1 MNETKNKRPATGEA
15 QRRPTQK
22 KPQSRPAPK
31 KPQRD
36 PAPRK
41 AQSKPVSRKPQSRPV
56 QKKPQNRYE
65 PEVTYTPPVPVNRK
79 KLLIRLLTVFA
90 MAVALFLGCTIF
102 FRVKDVVVTGTERY
116 TAWSVREASGIE
128 EGESLLAFG
137 KTKAAGRIM
146 ESLRYVKS
154 VRIGI
159 TLPDTVNIY
168 VQELEVVYGVQ
179 DDEENWWLI
188 SSDGKVVEQTSE
200 TKARETTLLKGFR
213 LSDPTVGENAV
224 AREPVEDPGSEA
236 PVLITDQERMEAA
249 LSVITQLERNE
260 ILGEAASVD
269 VADPANIQ
277 LWYGDDY
284 KVLLGDPDRMDEKIL
299 MMNKVIRQHEQEGG
313 YQSGILDITLT
324 KTPDGVEYTPFG

>member
-1 MNETKNKRPATGEA
+1 MNETKKRRPAPA
-15 QRRPTQK
+15 APQK
-22 KPQSRPAPK
+22 RSASGKPQGRPAPGKAPSRPA
-31 KPQRD
+31 
-36 PAPRK
+36 
-41 AQSKPVSRKPQSRPV
+41 SRKPQSRPV
-56 QKKPQNRYE
+56 QKPKNRYE
-65 PEVTYTPPVPVNRK
+65 PEVTYTPPIPINRR
-79 KLLIRLLTVFA
+79 KLLLRLLTLFA
-90 MAVALFLGCTIF
+90 MALALFLGCTIF

-146 ESLRYVKS
+146 ENLCYIKS

-179 DDEENWWLI
+179 DDAENWWLI
-188 SSDGKVVEQTSE
+188 SSDGKVVEQTAE

-213 LSDPTVGENAV
+213 LTDPIVGENAV
-224 AREPVEDPGSEA
+224 ARAADEEQSGEA

-284 KVLLGDPDRMDEKIL
+284 KVLLGDPDRMDEKIM
-299 MMNKVIRQHEQEGG
+299 MMNRVLQQHEQEGG